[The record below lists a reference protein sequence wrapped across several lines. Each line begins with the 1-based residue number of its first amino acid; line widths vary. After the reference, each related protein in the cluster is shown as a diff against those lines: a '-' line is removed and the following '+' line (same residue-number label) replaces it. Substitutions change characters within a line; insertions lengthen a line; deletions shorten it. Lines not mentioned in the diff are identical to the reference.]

1 MNIPN
6 GLPILARG
14 SHPRDSGKA
23 CIMNAISYLNGDK
36 HITDMPNCVDPML
49 ASAAQVVNDRIC
61 HNHPGFPS
69 HEMCPECS
77 HKMWLL
83 GARMIGT
90 GANGTGYTSVRQ
102 TKRMRVAMAFV
113 AANPAASGALFGLD
127 DSPQMIV
134 SEVMNRVTTEYSI
147 VSLGERLLKA
157 AHDLV
162 DIYDNVMGRIGG
174 GRDWTEEDYR
184 SVAELAKVPVYV
196 S

>member
-1 MNIPN
+1 M
-6 GLPILARG
+6 
-14 SHPRDSGKA
+14 A

-36 HITDMPNCVDPML
+36 DITDMPNCVDQML
-49 ASAAQVVNDRIC
+49 ASAAQVANDRIC
-61 HNHPGFPS
+61 FGHPGFLGP
-69 HEMCPECS
+69 ELCPECS

-90 GANGTGYTSVRQ
+90 GADGIWITPVREA
-102 TKRMRVAMAFV
+102 KRMRVAMAFV
-113 AANPAASGALFGLD
+113 ATNPVADGMAIGPY
-127 DSPQMIV
+127 DSPEGIV
-134 SEVMNRVTTEYSI
+134 NEVMRRITMTSRHL
-147 VSLGERLLKA
+147 SLGGCLLKA

-162 DIYDNVMGRIGG
+162 DIYDRVMGRIGG

>member
-6 GLPILARG
+6 GLPILAKG

-36 HITDMPNCVDPML
+36 DITDMPNCVDPML

-61 HNHPGFPS
+61 YNHPGFLS
-69 HEMCPECS
+69 REMCPECS

-90 GANGTGYTSVRQ
+90 GADGIWNTSVRQ
-102 TKRMRVAMAFV
+102 AKRMRVAMAFAV
-113 AANPAASGALFGLD
+113 TNPAAHGALFGPA
-127 DSPQMIV
+127 DSPQMVV
-134 SEVMNRVTTEYSI
+134 SEVMSRVTTESSI

-157 AHDLV
+157 AHDLM